1 MKYDRKTENKS
12 FIDMWH
18 HLQRYNIEN
27 NIFMLGTRDS
37 MLLEFSMDKWN
48 SFPRAT
54 DSDYKVIESF
64 RYRLIDE
71 IRENIWFYFREIVFV
86 PDKEN
91 PGKFR
96 HFNLTPQTMMM
107 IYLYINNSS
116 YITTEINE
124 DILMT
129 QYFLWAYNRH
139 FKNND
144 MIITNSV
151 SNTNDIIKDIDCSIL
166 NSKTPVP
173 LGTNEMISDSFRR
186 CIFINEKT
194 FTDSFDL
201 FTYVN
206 KEYKKFISINYWMDK
221 NKVIFTLD
229 NGSINLYNRVIE
241 LNKEYKLYLLGNEDN
256 SELDKAGVLLY
267 DKDKLKDIYLI

>member
-48 SFPRAT
+48 SFPRVT

-64 RYRLIDE
+64 KYRLIDE

-86 PDKEN
+86 PDKED
-91 PGKFR
+91 PGKFK

-116 YITTEINE
+116 YITTEIN
-124 DILMT
+124 DNILIT

-144 MIITNSV
+144 MIITNNV
-151 SNTNDIIKDIDCSIL
+151 NNINTIVKDIDCMIL
-166 NSKTPVP
+166 NSKTPIAIG
-173 LGTNEMISDSFRR
+173 LNEMISTSFRR
-186 CIFINEKT
+186 CIFINDKS
-194 FTDSFDL
+194 FTDKFNLHSFVD
-201 FTYVN
+201 
-206 KEYKKFISINYWMDK
+206 KEYKKHVSINTWM
-221 NKVIFTLD
+221 NKSKTLFTLNTESVNIYD
-229 NGSINLYNRVIE
+229 EIIK
-241 LNKEYKLYLLGNEDN
+241 LNNEYKLYLLENKDIDN
-256 SELDKAGVLLY
+256 IDKAGVLIY
-267 DKDKLKDIYLI
+267 DKNKLKDVYLI